1 MCPRDAAEEQ
11 WCQDPSPGLWR
22 SAPTWVTL
30 VTECPL
36 LGVRQ
41 CLRLQNGGAAQGLK
55 RDATSGGKRPVL
67 ESQLC
72 FMGSPCN
79 PEVMFP
85 FWVSAFPSEK

>member
-30 VTECPL
+30 ATECPL

-41 CLRLQNGGAAQGLK
+41 CFRLQNGGAAQGLK
-55 RDATSGGKRPVL
+55 
-67 ESQLC
+67 
-72 FMGSPCN
+72 
-79 PEVMFP
+79 
-85 FWVSAFPSEK
+85 